1 MVITIFFFY
10 SLTSSVLRIN
20 THVWCVTMAVRRV
33 ERAGKTVVKHKRMI
47 ALRASSAKGKNAI
60 VGNYYY
66 MYIACI

>member
-1 MVITIFFFY
+1 MVITIFFLF
-10 SLTSSVLRIN
+10 LNSSVFRIN
-20 THVWCVTMAVRRV
+20 THVWCVTMVVRRV
-33 ERAGKTVVKHKRMI
+33 ERAEKTVVKHKRMI